1 MIRTRMHSKQT
12 KESKNSDDFTE
23 PHSKLLLERFP
34 YTTKDFQLKDVPV
47 LTIDQSFFADPFKT
61 IDDLYAKG
69 YEKFGIVKLILP
81 PDLVVPN
88 KKFFSLLESK
98 LKGKRL
104 QTRIQTLN
112 TQRAGEIFGSNSTG
126 FTIQE
131 YMNLANKFEC
141 SHKLQGVR
149 EVSNQIRQNE
159 IEFWSIIDYP
169 TKYDDVEVEYAAD
182 LLATKYATGFQ
193 EGQLGNLSGINKN
206 RNSIFQVLQDK
217 NEMSGISVPWL
228 YLGMK
233 YANFCWHKE
242 DLNLNSM
249 NYMHAGAAK
258 TWYAIPPSYSDKFLQ
273 YFNKAYENER
283 KQNPRLLYDI
293 TCQISPVELAENGIP
308 ILRTDQQPGEL
319 ILTLGATY
327 HAGFSHGLNCSEAV
341 NVAPTQWLKEFD
353 RATQEYRMDGNLK
366 KVSFPLEWL
375 LCKVALMVDEIRFT
389 KKSWQK
395 LFEKFKQMIDQE
407 INNRKCILSLYDNVK
422 TIEFVNKLEKY
433 DRSVCKICSNYM
445 FLSYIFCGKCIK
457 KGCICHQSIC
467 ACAAPQISLYIRYN
481 FEELQAMLATL
492 ESKIKTTGS

>member
-1 MIRTRMHSKQT
+1 MIHS
-12 KESKNSDDFTE
+12 SKNTKKSKKQKNCDDFTDS
-23 PHSKLLLERFP
+23 HSKLLLERFP
-34 YTTKDFQLKDVPV
+34 YTINDFQLKDVPV
-47 LTIDQSFFADPFKT
+47 LKIDRCFFADPFKT
-61 IDDLYAKG
+61 IDELYTKG

-81 PDLVVPN
+81 SDLIVPN
-88 KKFFSLLESK
+88 KKFFTLLETK
-98 LKGKRL
+98 LKGKRM

-112 TQRAGEIFGSNSTG
+112 TERAGEIFGSNTVG

-131 YMNLANKFEC
+131 YMNLANRFEC
-141 SHKLQGVR
+141 NHRLQGLR

-169 TKYDDVEVEYAAD
+169 TRYEDIEVEYAAD

-193 EGQLGNLSGINKN
+193 EGQLGNLNRINKN
-206 RNSIFQVLQDK
+206 RNSIFQVLQEK

-273 YFNKAYENER
+273 YFNQAFENER
-283 KQNPRLLYDI
+283 KSNPHLLYDI
-293 TCQISPVELAENGIP
+293 TCQISPIELIENGIP

-327 HAGFSHGLNCSEAV
+327 HAGFSHGFNCSEAV

-353 RATQEYRMDGNLK
+353 KAIQEYRMNGNLK

-375 LCKVALMVDEIRFT
+375 LCKVILMSEVVKFT
-389 KKSWQK
+389 QQSWQK
-395 LFEKFKQMIDQE
+395 LFEKFKQMMELE
-407 INNRKCILSLYDNVK
+407 ISNRNFILNLYDNVK
-422 TIEFVNKLEKY
+422 LIEFVNKQEKY

-457 KGCICHQSIC
+457 KVCICHQSIC
-467 ACAAPQISLYIRYN
+467 ACATPQISLYIRYSN
-481 FEELQAMLATL
+481 IELQTMLATL
-492 ESKIKTTGS
+492 ESKLKTTGS